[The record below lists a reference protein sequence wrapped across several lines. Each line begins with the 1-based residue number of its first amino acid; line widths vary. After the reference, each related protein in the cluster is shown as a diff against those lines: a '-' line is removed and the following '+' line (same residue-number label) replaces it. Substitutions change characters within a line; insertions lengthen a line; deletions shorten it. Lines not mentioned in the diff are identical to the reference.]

1 MASVQE
7 ALFTE
12 DALTVEVKESAL
24 TSSIAPKEET
34 IVGFIGVRVIC
45 GVSDA
50 IIDHPSYT
58 DNYATARLGR
68 LDVHGTYVNGI
79 GNDDISVST
88 ETPGV
93 NVAKSDIAGLNA
105 DADGK
110 YPLGL
115 AKTTLTVDKTN
126 FSDGNVDYTFLGWKP
141 ANGEIIEGSN
151 VASFEYTAVAPTEL
165 IAVYNSAVYYTVK
178 FADRQG
184 RIVHTIKVPADGYL
198 TSENIAEA
206 SAKLPEI
213 FGYNKKL
220 DEGVQVWN
228 GDTTGTITC
237 DTTFAAVYELDT
249 ETKYTVNDQEICF
262 DQKMISH
269 SEEPVSWFVNGVFA
283 DYGTKFTFYVFGD
296 MKVTMSTAAAPTEPT
311 VSILGSAEKGNMFA
325 TFVRVYNPSNET
337 ILSLGT
343 RFTSATVYNQMNGA
357 EWDDESLK
365 SVLTDFEAKKT
376 EYVADAFLTNTAAKD
391 YMTILSP
398 VAEGKK
404 RYAKAF
410 IETANGFIF
419 SEICGNRATQQ

>member
-1 MASVQE
+1 MS
-7 ALFTE
+7 TE
-12 DALTVEVKESAL
+12 D
-24 TSSIAPKEET
+24 
-34 IVGFIGVRVIC
+34 
-45 GVSDA
+45 
-50 IIDHPSYT
+50 
-58 DNYATARLGR
+58 
-68 LDVHGTYVNGI
+68 
-79 GNDDISVST
+79 
-88 ETPGV
+88 
-93 NVAKSDIAGLNA
+93 
-105 DADGK
+105 
-110 YPLGL
+110 
-115 AKTTLTVDKTN
+115 
-126 FSDGNVDYTFLGWKP
+126 
-141 ANGEIIEGSN
+141 
-151 VASFEYTAVAPTEL
+151 
-165 IAVYNSAVYYTVK
+165 
-178 FADRQG
+178 
-184 RIVHTIKVPADGYL
+184 
-198 TSENIAEA
+198 IAEA
-206 SAKLPEI
+206 SDKLPEI

-249 ETKYTVNDQEICF
+249 ETKYTVNDQEHCF

-325 TFVRVYNPSNET
+325 TFVRVYNPSNEA

-365 SVLTDFEAKKT
+365 SVLADFEARKT